1 MLPQRGLRDCFAGEY
16 IRSSAVVGA
25 VVAADAMMSGG
36 DGQPETLG
44 GVTVTLG
51 GEHAM
56 GESAETDMNGGFAFT
71 GLRAGTYTVTISGF
85 PEDVSFETVSM
96 DIEVEVGDVG
106 QADFTGHFIRTSAVA
121 GQVII
126 EGEGLQGVTVTLAG
140 GPADE
145 SYTAMTDAEGM
156 YSFAELRPGSYTI
169 SISDFDSRDYEF
181 ASTSQDVSV
190 NLDETGTVSFTGVL
204 LRTSGI
210 AGRVSVEGMGLD
222 SIMVTLSG
230 AADRSSMTDASGQYA
245 FAGLA
250 AGDYTVSIMVE
261 SNAYVFESM
270 SMDVAVGDDESAIVN
285 FEGAHARTAS
295 VSGMAF
301 IDELMK
307 NDMFDEGEA
316 PLAHAGLPV
325 ALVGPGV
332 NEQRIGATDAN
343 GQFSFTGLRSG
354 AYQLVV
360 LLDATV
366 GAALAAADLAYGG
379 PGAGYE
385 MNLGVGEAASQA
397 VPFDITH
404 TTINVAVT
412 LKGGDHRGMPIPGAT
427 VDFFSDAAGETKIGS
442 GTTEVGEHGV
452 YTSVKVA
459 RAGTS
464 DNTVHMA
471 VSADGY
477 FVDPTAD
484 MQAVTW
490 NPQSFTHPAPGSDP
504 AAVLNDADIVNL
516 NVDVSVSG
524 ATVTTEFGG
533 GDALAGWAI
542 SVMAG
547 EDALAGAPEKL
558 DEDGN
563 ASFMTAVTP
572 DALPATFTIALAE
585 DQDDE
590 LDGGESYEGTT
601 ATYVH
606 TGLTLAG
613 TQDAGAIEARYTT
626 QTLMVSVYHEV
637 DQVPGFTGNI
647 GTGDASTTCFAYDDD
662 DECITG
668 VELEL
673 RHATSSNRRGTIDP
687 DVWRWDTS
695 GSDRTVWVD
704 KGVYTFRHLPTDHN
718 IFVLADGIGHV
729 EIAHSDNLAAYEN
742 RDDNG
747 IMGSAFGPEGGFGH
761 TVSLCPLTSVDPT
774 DQDFGDCGSFG
785 FVLTHTVAAHVKKMI
800 VQKDSDD
807 GFRDE
812 RAINVTGVELGFTP
826 VTGKNIAG
834 EADAITTLKDA
845 ARSTG
850 EGSGSSTWDD
860 EVDERQDLYFGRMAE
875 GVYGFSLSSDWSAVH
890 DGTPIGKE
898 FRVRDGAVADITDLT
913 GADGPFRPDDEE
925 GIYIEVRPTTGTLYG
940 IVLDEAD
947 DPLEEVEVT
956 VNGVTVET
964 DIDGRYIVPD
974 FSRVASR
981 ASRTGG
987 KLYVSFSLDGY
998 DTQTDDPNNSRSS
1011 RRYQITD
1018 ADGEKDGIDF
1028 EANDPVRLD
1037 VVLKESAMLAT
1048 LTGTVTDKD
1057 GEPVSGVDL
1066 TVTNEDGKDVL
1077 HNRQWLSSIGA
1088 YCTVGEGDAAM
1099 NCRRTGDDGTYEML
1113 VRVTEDD
1120 EDYTITPSKN
1130 RYYFDNTDE
1139 VERLESGDEE
1149 DGVDFEA
1156 LRQSRIRGAVKDA
1169 DDADADGVGGVMV
1182 TATAQGKDRNGNS
1195 VYIGRDETNDN
1206 GRFTIWVD
1214 GDERYDIAAMK
1225 DGYSIDPPKDGDHL
1239 GLRVDDNET
1248 HDIGTF
1254 TATPVTVPPSTDATL
1269 SSLTVTPGV
1278 LKPDP
1283 FDPETMAYTATVG
1296 YNVTSTRIAA
1306 MATSSAAMVK
1316 IAVDDDEEMG
1326 TGGASMDVD
1335 LEVGDATV
1343 TITVDPADDA
1353 ADEMQYTVVVTR
1365 SANKPS
1371 APQNLEATSPSSGAL
1386 TVTWEPPSNAAGF
1399 TGYETK
1405 IGNGAWTPNTGTA
1418 SGGSLEITDG
1428 LTNGVPE
1435 TISVRTVTSEDD
1447 GEGGTTVTPGASAS
1461 ITAAPWPA
1469 VSTLTFLPA
1478 SISEGDD
1485 PDTDAAEDST
1495 QLTITVDASAF
1506 EDFDVMLTVVDED
1519 HAGMVTFPGT
1529 ATIRRGQTTATV
1541 VVEAVDNEKD
1551 AGADDLTV
1559 QLEATMVP
1567 AEAAERPPVEAA
1579 TGVTITDD
1587 DEAPSAPGTVTVA
1600 RDGTTNNY
1608 VVGWA
1613 AAQTWG
1619 TGSEA
1624 SRKFQY
1630 RFSAAASFTEADGWT
1645 DVAADRRAVTV
1656 KLTPPEAGGTD
1667 ITYNIQVRAV
1677 TDAGESEPGTASQPV
1692 SPPAS

>member
-1 MLPQRGLRDCFAGEY
+1 
-16 IRSSAVVGA
+16 
-25 VVAADAMMSGG
+25 MMSGG

-85 PEDVSFETVSM
+85 PEDVSFETVM
-96 DIEVEVGDVG
+96 VEVAVEVGDVG

-222 SIMVTLSG
+222 SVMVTLSG

-270 SMDVAVGDDESAIVN
+270 SMDVMVGDDESAIVN

-524 ATVTTEFGG
+524 ATVTTEYGG

-542 SVMAG
+542 SVMSG
-547 EDALAGAPEKL
+547 EDALAGAPEEL

-590 LDGGESYEGTT
+590 LDGGENYEGTT

-606 TGLTLAG
+606 TGLTLGG

-729 EIAHSDNLAAYEN
+729 EIVHSDNLAAYEN

-774 DQDFGDCGSFG
+774 NQDFGDCGSFG

-800 VQKDSDD
+800 VQKDSDE

-812 RAINVTGVELGFTP
+812 RAVNVTGVELGFTP

-845 ARSTG
+845 ARSAG

-875 GVYGFSLSSDWSAVH
+875 GVYGFSLSSDWAAVAN
-890 DGTPIGKE
+890 GARIGKE
-898 FRVRDGAVADITDLT
+898 FRVQDAAVMDVTDLT
-913 GADGPFRPDDEE
+913 GSDGPFRPGDDEE

-974 FSRVASR
+974 FSRVTSR
-981 ASRTGG
+981 ASRTAGT

-998 DTQTDDPNNSRSS
+998 DTLRDDPNHSSAS

-1018 ADGEKDGIDF
+1018 ADGSKDGLDF

-1048 LTGTVTDKD
+1048 VTGTVTDKD

-1066 TVTNEDGKDVL
+1066 IVTNEDGDNVL
-1077 HNRQWLSSIGA
+1077 HNKQWISSIGA
-1088 YCTVGEGDAAM
+1088 NCTVGEDPM
-1099 NCRRTGDDGTYEML
+1099 NYCRRTGDDGTYEML
-1113 VRVTEDD
+1113 VRVTDDD

-1169 DDADADGVGGVMV
+1169 DAADADGVGGVTV
-1182 TATAQGKDRNGNS
+1182 TATAQGRDYS
-1195 VYIGRDETNDN
+1195 ASDETNDN

-1214 GDERYDIAAMK
+1214 GDERYDVKAMK
-1225 DGYSIDPPKDGDHL
+1225 EGYTVTDPKDGDNL
-1239 GLRVDDNET
+1239 GLRVDDDET

-1254 TATPVTVPPSTDATL
+1254 TATPVTVPPSKDATL

-1278 LKPDP
+1278 LDP
-1283 FDPETMAYTATVG
+1283 VFAMATTAYEAEVG
-1296 YNVTSTRIAA
+1296 YNVTSTRVAA
-1306 MATSSAAMVK
+1306 TATSSAAMVK
-1316 IAVDDDEEMG
+1316 IAVDGEEGMG
-1326 TGGASMDVD
+1326 TGSASMDVD
-1335 LEVGDATV
+1335 LDVGSNPV
-1343 TITVDPADDA
+1343 TITVTPE
-1353 ADEMQYTVVVTR
+1353 DESATAKTYTVDVMR
-1365 SANKPS
+1365 SANQPS
-1371 APQNLEATSPSSGAL
+1371 APQNLKATSPASGQL

-1399 TGYETK
+1399 TGYQTK
-1405 IGNGAWTPNTGTA
+1405 IGNGDWTPNAGTA
-1418 SGGSLEITDG
+1418 SGGSLAITDG

-1447 GEGGTTVTPGASAS
+1447 GEGGTTATPGASAF

-1469 VSTLTFLPA
+1469 VTGLVFAPT
-1478 SISEGDD
+1478 SISEGDN
-1485 PDTDAAEDST
+1485 PATDAAEDST

-1506 EDFDVMLTVVDED
+1506 EDFNVMLAVADED
-1519 HAGMVTFPGT
+1519 HADLVTFPAT
-1529 ATIRRGQTTATV
+1529 ATIKRGQLTATV
-1541 VVEAVDNEKD
+1541 VMRAVDNRIAE
-1551 AGADDLTV
+1551 GENPEV
-1559 QLEATMVP
+1559 VIEATMVP
-1567 AEAAERPPVEAA
+1567 AEAADRGPVAA
-1579 TGVTITDD
+1579 PAVTITDD
-1587 DEAPSAPGTVTVA
+1587 DTAPTAPTTVTA
-1600 RDGTTNNY
+1600 TQDGSTDTYN
-1608 VVGWA
+1608 VTWTFTVD
-1613 AAQTWG
+1613 QWG
-1619 TGSEA
+1619 TGAEA

-1630 RFSAAASFTEADGWT
+1630 RMKEGEFADT
-1645 DVAADRRAVTV
+1645 DADNALWADAPGGSGSVNVT
-1656 KLTPPEAGGTD
+1656 LPEPNTGSV
-1667 ITYNIQVRAV
+1667 TYNIQVRGV
-1677 TDAGESEPGTASQPV
+1677 TDAGDGAAGAAGGVTRTASG
-1692 SPPAS
+1692 